1 MKIAL
6 AHKRLDLK
14 GGTEQD
20 LFRTAGGLRELGHE
34 VHLFCNEFNTAAPS
48 GVIAHRVPALA
59 LGRSAYLWSSAL
71 AMRKWI
77 KDSRYDTVVSFGR
90 FFAADVVR
98 CGGGTHRGFLRRMGN
113 EGGALRRFWQ
123 TMSVYHRSVLAIE
136 KRQFESSRMKK
147 IIAVSAGV
155 KRDIVANYAVAAD
168 KITVLYNGVD
178 PRRFHPA
185 QRREYRQPVRERWKI
200 PLEAPMV
207 LFVGSGFRRKGLDR
221 LISLWSSKKLT
232 HCYLLVVGADARM
245 GRYRAW
251 ADTLAPGRIVFAGR
265 QDEIENYYAA
275 ADLVALMSIQEAFG
289 NVVLEALAAGLPVL
303 VSRDVGAAELL
314 QGALLDGIV
323 ERPDEPRE
331 LEAKLLRMLDKAPDP
346 AVTKEARRI
355 GETHSWDEHFRKL
368 EMILLETRGTLA
380 QARVS

>member
-1 MKIAL
+1 
-6 AHKRLDLK
+6 
-14 GGTEQD
+14 
-20 LFRTAGGLRELGHE
+20 
-34 VHLFCNEFNTAAPS
+34 
-48 GVIAHRVPALA
+48 
-59 LGRSAYLWSSAL
+59 
-71 AMRKWI
+71 MRKWI

>member
-14 GGTEQD
+14 GGTERD
-20 LFRTAGGLRELGHE
+20 LFQTAEGLRELGHE
-34 VHLFCNEFNTAAPS
+34 VHLFCSEFDIAAPS
-48 GVIAHRVPALA
+48 GVISHRVPTLA
-59 LGRSAYLWSSAL
+59 LGRSAQLWSSAL
-71 AMRKWI
+71 ATQKRI
-77 KDSRYDTVVSFGR
+77 KDRRYDAVVSFGR

-113 EGGALRRFWQ
+113 EGGMLRRLWQ

-136 KRQFESSRMKK
+136 KRQFESARMKK

-155 KRDIVANYAVAAD
+155 KRDILANYAVAPD

-178 PRRFHPA
+178 SHRFHP
-185 QRREYRQPVRERWKI
+185 QRHQYRQPVRERWKI
-200 PLEAPMV
+200 PLEAPVV

-221 LISLWSSKKLT
+221 LISLWASKKLT
-232 HCYLLVVGADARM
+232 SCYLLVVGADARM
-245 GRYRAW
+245 ERYRAW
-251 ADTLAPGRIVFAGR
+251 ADRLAPGRIVFAGR

-275 ADLVALMSIQEAFG
+275 ADLIALMSIQEAFG

-303 VSRDVGAAELL
+303 VNREVGAAELL
-314 QGALLDGIV
+314 KGALLDGIV
-323 ERPDEPRE
+323 DRLDEPRE
-331 LEAKLLRMLDKAPDP
+331 LEAKLLRMLDKAHDA
-346 AVTKEARRI
+346 AVTKEARQI
-355 GETHSWDEHFRKL
+355 GETYSWDEHFRKL
-368 EMILLETRGTLA
+368 EMILLETCGALT

>member
-14 GGTEQD
+14 GGTERD
-20 LFRTAGGLRELGHE
+20 LFQTAEGLRELGHE
-34 VHLFCNEFNTAAPS
+34 VHLFCSEFDIAAPS
-48 GVIAHRVPALA
+48 GVISHRVPTFA
-59 LGRSAYLWSSAL
+59 LGRSAQLWSSAL
-71 AMRKWI
+71 ATQKRI
-77 KDSRYDTVVSFGR
+77 KDRRYDAVVSFGR

-113 EGGALRRFWQ
+113 EGGALRRLWQ

-136 KRQFESSRMKK
+136 KRQFESARMKK

-155 KRDIVANYAVAAD
+155 KRDILANYAVAPD

-178 PRRFHPA
+178 SRRFHP
-185 QRREYRQPVRERWKI
+185 QRHQYRQPVRERWKI
-200 PLEAPMV
+200 PLEAPVV

-221 LISLWSSKKLT
+221 LISLWASKKLT
-232 HCYLLVVGADARM
+232 SCYLLVVGADARM
-245 GRYRAW
+245 ERYRAW
-251 ADTLAPGRIVFAGR
+251 ADRLAPGRIVFAGR

-275 ADLVALMSIQEAFG
+275 ADLIALMSIQEAFG

-303 VSRDVGAAELL
+303 VNREVGAAELL
-314 QGALLDGIV
+314 KGALLDGIV
-323 ERPDEPRE
+323 DRLDEPRE
-331 LEAKLLRMLDKAPDP
+331 LEAKLLRMLDKAHDA
-346 AVTKEARRI
+346 AVTKEARQI
-355 GETHSWDEHFRKL
+355 GETYSWDEHFRKL
-368 EMILLETRGTLA
+368 EMILLETCGALT